1 MSKSID
7 IVKKEDVSCSMI
19 VDGGPPKKI
28 YDSSPPSG
36 DSGLALSKIQSRS
49 RSTWVDDKAAKNCF
63 QCKTPFSFYT
73 RHHHCR
79 KCGNAFCYR
88 CSSKTMHL
96 PKYGSGIPSEPSS
109 LKKSINKML
118 WTNEKV
124 RVCDSCAGEIVELKN
139 METLF
144 DVFDVVPLT
153 INGYRK
159 IRQVCKVWGKIGNYY
174 LSKFREMQYKLPY
187 QEFDPVER
195 FMLNNNK
202 EFLQGHPM
210 WYLAIVNSGID
221 LPKLEAPK
229 KCRCTELMCSRICT
243 EKMTGHDLLTLLIA
257 SRNKPNFIKE
267 LLSQFSEIPEQQL
280 ICYLNLIIEEMVSSD
295 QDTSQLYGRFL
306 LKLAKKSTQIAGV
319 VYWGWK
325 IKLEAL
331 DLTVKRSTIINM
343 YKTLLL
349 NNADDH
355 TMKYIQDS
363 EALVIFL
370 NSISKNTQ
378 LHTVK
383 ELFRENKALF
393 TNTRIPTAPN
403 LICKDVLID
412 GIKIKSSSSA
422 PIFLPLLCEDE
433 KTGKEQK
440 YYLLYKF
447 EDVRKDQII
456 IDTIRIMDTVLQS
469 ELQSYT
475 DFTTPINIITYN
487 VFPTSQK
494 SGIIE
499 IIPDCHTLYEIQKE
513 FSILNYI
520 LEHNRDKGL
529 TVDELRKRFV
539 HSCAAYCVMTYL
551 LGVGDRHLDNIMVNN
566 EGYLFH
572 IDYGFIIG
580 SDPKPMTYPS
590 MRITSDMV
598 DAIGGPKSQ
607 YYSDFVRLSKD
618 IHLCLQKRLP
628 CFYTMLKLLVT
639 IKPPIQGDK
648 ITEKSLINEL
658 TSRFMYGESY
668 EQAGLRLSVHISN
681 SSGSYKQ
688 AINDF
693 FHYHGRENTIN
704 STLQTAK
711 NWIGGWL
718 G

>member
-1 MSKSID
+1 MD
-7 IVKKEDVSCSMI
+7 IVKKGGVSCSMI
-19 VDGGPPKKI
+19 IDGSPGEI
-28 YDSSPPSG
+28 YNSSQS
-36 DSGLALSKIQSRS
+36 DELAELSLSKIQSRS

-63 QCKTPFSFYT
+63 QCKIPFTFYT

-88 CSSKTMHL
+88 CSSKTMYL

-109 LKKSINKML
+109 LKKSINKLL

-124 RVCDSCAGEIVELKN
+124 RVCDCCANEIVELKN

-144 DVFDVVPLT
+144 DVFDVIPLT

-159 IRQVCKVWGKIGNYY
+159 IRKVCRVWGKVGNFY
-174 LSKFREMQYKLPY
+174 LSKFREIQYKLPY
-187 QEFDPVER
+187 QEFDAIER

-202 EFLQGHPM
+202 EYLQGHPM

-221 LPKLEAPK
+221 LPKLQAPK

-243 EKMTGHDLLTLLIA
+243 GSMSGHDILTLLIS
-257 SRNKPNFIKE
+257 SRDKANFIKE
-267 LLSQFSEIPEQQL
+267 LLLQFSDIPENQL
-280 ICYLNLIIEEMVSSD
+280 ICYLNLLIEEMVASN
-295 QDTSQLYGRFL
+295 QDCSQIYGRFL
-306 LKLAKKSTQIAGV
+306 VALAKKSVSIAGV

-325 IKLEAL
+325 IKLESL

-349 NNADDH
+349 NNVDEK
-355 TMKYIQDS
+355 TLKYIQDS

-370 NSISKNTQ
+370 NSLSKNTE
-378 LHTVK
+378 LDIVK
-383 ELFRENKALF
+383 ELFLENKALF
-393 TNTRIPTAPN
+393 TDTRIPTAPH
-403 LICKDVLID
+403 LICKAILID
-412 GIKIKSSSSA
+412 EIKIKSSSSA
-422 PIFLPLLCEDE
+422 PIFLPLLCVDE
-433 KTGKEQK
+433 NTNIEQK

-469 ELQSYT
+469 ELQTYT
-475 DFTTPINIITYN
+475 TINTPINIITYN
-487 VFPTSQK
+487 VFPTSRQ

-520 LEHNRDKGL
+520 LEHNRDNGL
-529 TVDELRKRFV
+529 TVDELRSRFV

-598 DAIGGPKSQ
+598 DAIGGPKSES
-607 YYSDFVRLSKD
+607 YKEFVQLSKD

-648 ITEKSLINEL
+648 ITERLLINEL

-668 EQAGLRLSVHISN
+668 EQAGIRLSVHISN
-681 SSGSYKQ
+681 SSSSYKQ

-693 FHYHGRENTIN
+693 FHYHGRENTVN
-704 STLQTAK
+704 SALKNAK
-711 NWIGGWL
+711 NWVGSWL